1 MTDRISELKKELDE
15 MGVTLDSI
23 RFGEDGDKD
32 GTVTMIPFLK
42 FPPSYSPTKVEM
54 DKARKIAGEL
64 FPLLNDN
71 KSVKE

>member
-23 RFGEDGDKD
+23 RFEGNKD
-32 GTVTMIPFLK
+32 GTVSMIPFLK
-42 FPPSYSPTKVEM
+42 FPPSYNPTRAEM